1 MRLFVSILWSILLS
15 VPFFLFAILFTA
27 ETLNAS
33 ENIGKRPYEMVN
45 AGRIQDDHPVLFGF
59 ENLDGWTVETA
70 ETEAT
75 FEQSREQQLWENG
88 VGKLT
93 YKFAP
98 TETSKSPV
106 ITLKPPK
113 PIPVTFPFD
122 CVNIWVYGNNWAWES
137 DASTPRVQLDLLLK
151 SENEKI
157 VKIPLDTVRWKE
169 WFLIHR
175 KLSEEQLKL
184 LGNSP
189 QFDGFEIRNG
199 RNSEPRILYFDN
211 ISFYKEELNPLEYEP
226 RPLRNI
232 SLPEGQT
239 TGTNTGTGKLP
250 FPNRELTILPNNLC
264 TEFKNTL
271 TSDKDGKLFQFE
283 YQGTDGRLVWNYVPK
298 TGTFADLSFT
308 WTEPATSPNTESRI
322 FQFQNGGIR
331 FENEQSKDS
340 PNEPAKLLTFSNE
353 NNIATFRWQFGNDVD
368 KQEIEYCFQIVQK
381 SLLIDVRCSGGKVSE
396 VVFGKI
402 SGSKNPRL
410 ITVPYLVGHGGEGTR
425 PAILVDGDDP
435 AKPLFF
441 LPMIDHTRSNSSQL
455 FFGNKIYKNKNEDD
469 LVIFDSGSRYKPK
482 TNGKRN
488 DCFERLFL
496 TVSPLFEEVLPNIP
510 NNPSTWKHV
519 TAERVWRAHGSSNH
533 DRDFKYWNRIRR
545 YGVEK
550 MLITDHETMWRDG
563 GESFTF
569 RTYTAPERG
578 GDEAHK
584 DYTQKIQAL
593 GYIYGP
599 YNNYT
604 DYAPVNEFWNE
615 NWVTRLPDGNFQS
628 AWTRCYNPKPTRS
641 VQMEPK
647 ITEIVQKKFGFNTAY
662 CDVHTAVTPWMYVD
676 FDERNPGAGTF
687 AATFYAYG
695 EILLH
700 QKKIW
705 NGPVYSEGNNH
716 WYYSGLTD
724 GNYAQDQ
731 TYIIPENPWI
741 VDFDLLKIHPL
752 ENNFGMGNPGM
763 FFGRENLRTEKDK
776 QSALDRFLTATL
788 AFGHTGFLSMEYGFS
803 NGLRSYFTV
812 QQIAKRY
819 GTQNVKSIRYA
830 DETGRLLTT
839 SEAIAADK
847 VKLNRL
853 VIEYEDGLKIYVNG
867 NSEQDSNSWYI
878 KGSQDTA
885 NAKFGTF
892 LSQNSWCV
900 DDPAKIL
907 TAQSFESDG
916 KRIDYVDSPSYLFAE
931 VRNNPKGSPYW
942 FDRLLCD
949 RQLIVLKNVDD
960 EGRWEM
966 IAGEP
971 NYETRST
978 LHAVRLDNDADADA
992 VALDFERKIIGKAE
1006 TRYSRGKVHVMPV
1019 EGAFSYLLTPKEK
1032 PKSISVPESKYYKVV
1047 PGENIGTIT
1056 IPSDVKVNT
1065 LYWINGSDF
1074 EIVPLCNVSSNF
1086 DAENNLIHFVIRSN
1100 FNNENSFYFELQQ
1113 GEKTETKQDILLQSG
1128 QEQKL
1133 SFKIDIPTEPQ
1144 TIPLKLVITSGK
1156 MKFEQK
1162 YQLKSVLR
1170 LSEHKLPEH
1179 FDIGYCLRGKEPA
1192 AIDGKSGA
1200 NADYNSPL
1208 SCGEKTQ
1215 RGWAIHPPYLGGVGY
1230 TFLLSEPI
1238 TVPKEDG
1245 ITFSSEVGIRNGGD
1259 QSDGVLYRVFV
1270 SEPDKDEVLAGE
1282 ILWAERNWNSF
1293 VCDLSAWQGKTIRLR
1308 LVADVGTKNNSSA
1321 DWAAWA
1327 NIKLVSTKQTLFTTL
1342 LAEP

>member
-1 MRLFVSILWSILLS
+1 VS
-15 VPFFLFAILFTA
+15 FFLFAILFIA
-27 ETLNAS
+27 EVLNAS

-59 ENLDGWTVETA
+59 ENLDGWTVETI

-75 FEQSREQQLWENG
+75 FERSREQQLWDNS

-93 YKFAP
+93 YKFVP
-98 TETSKSPV
+98 TKAEKSPT

-113 PIPVTFPFD
+113 PIPVTLPFD
-122 CVNIWVYGNNWAWES
+122 CVNLWVYGNNWAWES
-137 DASTPRVQLDLLLK
+137 DTSTPRVQLDLLIK
-151 SENEKI
+151 GENEKM
-157 VKIPLDTVRWKE
+157 VKIHLDTVRWKE

-175 KLSEEQLKL
+175 KLSKEQLKR

-189 QFDGFEIRNG
+189 QFDGLEIRNG
-199 RNSEPRILYFDN
+199 RNSEKRILYFDN
-211 ISFYKEELNPLEYEP
+211 ISFYKEELNPLDYEP
-226 RPLRNI
+226 RPLRGI
-232 SLPEGQT
+232 SLPKGQT
-239 TGTNTGTGKLP
+239 TGTNTGPGKLP
-250 FPNRELTILPNNLC
+250 FPNRETTILPDNFC
-264 TEFKNTL
+264 TEFKNTVIP
-271 TSDKDGKLFQFE
+271 DKDGKSFQFE

-298 TGTFADLSFT
+298 TGTFADLNFT
-308 WTEPATSPNTESRI
+308 WIETAASPNTEPRT
-322 FQFQNGGIR
+322 FQLRNGGIR
-331 FENEQSKDS
+331 FVNETIKETPDH
-340 PNEPAKLLTFSNE
+340 PAKLLAVSNE
-353 NNIATFRWQFGNDVD
+353 NNIVTSRWQFGGGNTD
-368 KQEIEYCFQIVQK
+368 KQEAEYRFQIVQK
-381 SLLIDVRCSGGKVSE
+381 SLIIDVYCLGGNVNE
-396 VVFGKI
+396 IAFGEI
-402 SGSKNPRL
+402 LGTKNPRL
-410 ITVPYLVGHGGEGTR
+410 ITVPYLVGHGGEGMR

-435 AKPLFF
+435 KKPLFF
-441 LPMIDHTRSNSSQL
+441 LPMVDHTRSNASQL
-455 FFGNKIYKNKNEDD
+455 FFGNKIYKNNNEGD

-482 TNGKRN
+482 TNEKRN

-510 NNPSTWKHV
+510 NNPSPWKHV

-533 DRDFKYWNRIRR
+533 DHDFKYWNRIKR

-569 RTYTAPERG
+569 RTYAAPGRG
-578 GDEAHK
+578 GDDGHK
-584 DYTQKIQAL
+584 EYTQKIQGL

-615 NWVTRLPDGNFQS
+615 NWVTRLPDGNFQP
-628 AWTRCYNPKPTRS
+628 AWARCYNPKPTRS
-641 VQMEPK
+641 VQTEPK

-662 CDVHTAVTPWMYVD
+662 CDVHTAVTPWAYVD
-676 FDERNPGAGTF
+676 FDARNPGAGTF

-731 TYIIPENPWI
+731 SYKIPENAWL

-752 ENNFGMGNPGM
+752 ENNFGMGNPKM
-763 FFGRENLRTEKDK
+763 FFGRENFRTEKDK
-776 QSALDRFLTATL
+776 QNARDRFLAATL
-788 AFGHTGFLSMEYGFS
+788 AFGHTGFLAMEYGFS
-803 NGLRSYFTV
+803 GGLRSYFTV
-812 QQIAKRY
+812 QQIANRY
-819 GTQNVKSIRYA
+819 GTQKVKSIRYA

-839 SEAIAADK
+839 SEAVAADK
-847 VKLNRL
+847 IKLNRI

-867 NSEQDSNSWYI
+867 NSEQNWESPKMLLPPNGWY
-878 KGSQDTA
+878 
-885 NAKFGTF
+885 
-892 LSQNSWCV
+892 V
-900 DDPAKIL
+900 DDPAKTL
-907 TAQSFESDG
+907 TAQSFEWDG
-916 KRIDYVDSPSYLFAE
+916 KRIDYVDSPAYLFAE
-931 VRNNPKGSPYW
+931 IRNNRKGLPYR

-949 RQLIVLKNVDD
+949 RQLIVLKNVDNK
-960 EGRWEM
+960 GCWEM
-966 IAGEP
+966 IVGEP

-1006 TRYSRGKVHVMPV
+1006 TRYSRGMVHVMPI

-1032 PKSISVPESKYYKVV
+1032 PENISVSESELFRGVA
-1047 PGENIGTIT
+1047 GENLGTIT
-1056 IPSDVKVNT
+1056 IPSDVKPNT
-1065 LYWINGSDF
+1065 LYWINGYDF
-1074 EIVPLCNVSSNF
+1074 EIVPLCNVNANL
-1086 DAENNLIHFVIRSN
+1086 DTENSRIHFVIRSN
-1100 FNNENSFYFELQQ
+1100 LNSENLFHFELQQ
-1113 GEKTETKQDILLQSG
+1113 EEKMKQKQDVPLKSG

-1133 SFKIDIPTEPQ
+1133 SFNIDIPAEPQ
-1144 TIPLKLVITSGK
+1144 TIPLKLVVTAGK

-1162 YQLKSVLR
+1162 YQLKSVF
-1170 LSEHKLPEH
+1170 SFPEQPKLPEH
-1179 FDIGYCLRGKEPA
+1179 FETGYCLRGKEPTVM
-1192 AIDGKSGA
+1192 DDKSGA
-1200 NADYNSPL
+1200 HAYLDQC
-1208 SCGEKTQ
+1208 SCGETTQ
-1215 RGWAIHPPYLGGVGY
+1215 RAWAIHPPYQGGTGY

-1238 TVPKEDG
+1238 TVPKEKG
-1245 ITFSSEVGIRNGGD
+1245 IAFSSDVGIRNGGD

-1270 SEPDKDEVLAGE
+1270 AEPDKNEILAGE
-1282 ILWAERNWNSF
+1282 ILWAERNWCPF

-1308 LVADVGTKNNSSA
+1308 FVADVGTKNNSSA

-1327 NIKLVSTKQTLFTTL
+1327 NFKLVSTKQSIIATLTP
-1342 LAEP
+1342 EP